1 MHNSELIKYNL
12 ERNHVR
18 LHMHARSSAP
28 HTMQQSTV
36 LHNLTTWEPTSMA
49 VGQGFLAAG
58 GEASQLYVARLSDG
72 RALYNRR
79 VGGTVNNSLH
89 IASNTTGTDML

>member
-1 MHNSELIKYNL
+1 
-12 ERNHVR
+12 
-18 LHMHARSSAP
+18 
-28 HTMQQSTV
+28 
-36 LHNLTTWEPTSMA
+36 MA
-49 VGQGFLAAG
+49 VGEGFLAAG

-89 IASNTTGTDML
+89 IASNTTGTVQGVPSAVAKC